1 VPIRFYQTDAELARL
16 FKTVNGIIFPGG
28 LTDLYLADPYTVAA
42 TKLYKMAVASNDAG
56 VPFPIW
62 GTCLG
67 HQLLQII
74 VTGAHFG
81 DILVE
86 TDAVSH
92 PTTLNFTEAAKASRM
107 WGALFEERPTL
118 VDKLSSPAWNISM
131 ENHEFGM
138 PVENYGRASKWPAL
152 AANFDVLT
160 TTVDRGGVE
169 YVSTI
174 EHKKYPFF
182 GTQWHPEKPPF
193 EFSDRTI
200 PKSHAAMSVSHYLA
214 DTFLDAARACPH
226 APESVEMELR
236 DLIYN
241 YKPIFTARE
250 IVMEASYDGPDITY
264 FFDKQ
269 QTPAD
274 EQAAVAPRRAGA
286 FA

>member
-1 VPIRFYQTDAELARL
+1 MPIRFYQTDAELARL

-182 GTQWHPEKPPF
+182 GTQWHPEKVRERERWRGERGRGGSEEKPRTPAPKTPDAPPLPPPVPPP
-193 EFSDRTI
+193 SPPLSSPTAPSPSPTPPCRCPTTW
-200 PKSHAAMSVSHYLA
+200 PTRSW
-214 DTFLDAARACPH
+214 TRPARA
-226 APESVEMELR
+226 R
-236 DLIYN
+236 
-241 YKPIFTARE
+241 TR
-250 IVMEASYDGPDITY
+250 
-264 FFDKQ
+264 
-269 QTPAD
+269 
-274 EQAAVAPRRAGA
+274 PRAWRWSSAT
-286 FA
+286 